1 MYIKKVLLM
10 NPTLRN
16 ILLIASALVLM
27 LGAFAFGAFF
37 FLTHIPWVDLSVLEH
52 YKTGTPSVILDDE
65 GKEWARFELDCR
77 KPVPLSDMPDH
88 LIKAFLAA
96 EDHNFFSHSGISLRG
111 ITRSIIVNTLK
122 RRKVQ
127 GASTITQQLVRLLFF
142 DHKKTFSRKVKEQLL
157 SLAVERQFTKELIL
171 ETYLNHLYFG
181 CGIYGVESA
190 SQRFWGK
197 SVQKLTVDEAA
208 TLAAIIRSPVRNCP
222 LTHPEKTQ
230 SRRDVILRSMQ
241 KLGYISVDSCDELQ
255 KKPVA
260 VKTDDAG
267 CIAPHVRE
275 YVRIF
280 AENLVGRNVLYAGG
294 ITIKTTLN
302 SALQREAQTTFRK
315 HVTQLKSKLSKD
327 VDGALITLDV
337 VTSDIKAL
345 VGGYDFKSSQFNR
358 ALHAQRQFG
367 SIFKPIIYAVGME
380 QGRCFNEV
388 EIDEPIT
395 IDDNGSPW
403 TPQNFNKKFEGPMTL
418 AHALSVSS
426 NPVSVKMLMKAGI
439 PNVITYL
446 SKFHLSANAAPY
458 PSLALGCID
467 GPAIEVAGIFTTI
480 AHKGTYCPP
489 RLIEWVKDASHKKIW
504 KTKRSSEPVL
514 TWSTSCKVAQALSI
528 SFERYKDRHP
538 GKWGTVQVFGKTGT
552 TNQSRTCWFG
562 GATPSYATVI
572 YIGRDNNQSLGN
584 DVYPSQTAFPLW
596 LEYNSRI
603 THPIQIFD
611 SDPSLS
617 KITIDPFT
625 GAEVNHDS
633 RGAITILR

>member
-1 MYIKKVLLM
+1 MNLLLKK
-10 NPTLRN
+10 
-16 ILLIASALVLM
+16 ILIT
-27 LGAFAFGAFF
+27 GAVVAIMIGTFAFGAFF

-77 KPVPLSDMPDH
+77 KPVPLSAMPDH

-96 EDHNFFSHSGISLRG
+96 EDHNFFSHSGISFRG

-122 RRKVQ
+122 RGKVQ

-190 SQRFWGK
+190 SQRFWNK
-197 SVQKLTVDEAA
+197 SVQKLTIDEAA
-208 TLAAIIRSPVRNCP
+208 ILAAIIRSPVRNCP
-222 LTHPEKTQ
+222 LTHPERTRA
-230 SRRDVILRSMQ
+230 RRDVILRSMQ
-241 KLGYISVDSCDELQ
+241 KLDYISSETCDELQ
-255 KKPVA
+255 KKPIS

-267 CIAPHVRE
+267 CSAPHVRE

-280 AENLVGRNVLYAGG
+280 SENLVGRNELYAGG

-302 SALQREAQTTFRK
+302 STMQREAQAAFKK
-315 HVTQLKSKLSKD
+315 HVTQLKSKLGQD

-337 VTSDIKAL
+337 NTSDIKAL
-345 VGGYDFKSSQFNR
+345 VGGYDFRSSQFNR
-358 ALHAQRQFG
+358 ALNAQRQLG

-380 QGRCFNEV
+380 QGRSFNEIEV
-388 EIDEPIT
+388 DEPIT

-426 NPVSVKMLMKAGI
+426 NPVSIKILMRAGI
-439 PNVITYL
+439 PTILTYL
-446 SKFHLSANAAPY
+446 SKFHLSAHAAPY

-467 GPAIEVAGIFTTI
+467 GPAIEVAGIFSTI
-480 AHKGTYCPP
+480 ANKGTYCPP
-489 RLIEWVKDASHKKIW
+489 RLIEWVKDKSNKKIW
-504 KTKRSSEPVL
+504 KTNRASESVL
-514 TWSTSCKVAQALSI
+514 SWSTSCKVAQALSI
-528 SFERYKDRHP
+528 GFERYKEKHP
-538 GKWGTVQVFGKTGT
+538 GKWGTIPVFGKTGT

-572 YIGRDNNQSLGN
+572 YIGRDNNQSLGK

-596 LEYNSRI
+596 FEYNSKI
-603 THPIQIFD
+603 THPVQAFEV
-611 SDPSLS
+611 DPTLS
-617 KITIDPFT
+617 RITIDPFT
-625 GAEVNHDS
+625 GTEVNHNWH
-633 RGAITILR
+633 GAITILR